1 MLSYSRAQE
10 NLSELGVAP
19 GDVPGVQQLIAAV
32 NSELRDGESEES
44 AAKRVL
50 ETAESKLFFIESNA
64 AYDHRSALQSS
75 MRSPLT
81 EITFLIALM

>member
-1 MLSYSRAQE
+1 MTQ
-10 NLSELGVAP
+10 LGVAL
-19 GDVPGVQQLIAAV
+19 DDMSGVQQLIAAV
-32 NSELRDGESEES
+32 NSELCDGESEES